1 VLDLGGD
8 RNGALATALS
18 WLLTKEI
25 LRSARPS
32 RDLAEA
38 LFRGAPDDTKTPE
51 AMRALAFAYFGAVPI
66 PPEGGAWS
74 FGPDGVR
81 DPLRGSAS
89 APIFPRLP
97 VADSPV
103 DRLLAALDLRAAA
116 ARARFASRIP
126 GLALHA
132 ADVERDELRIE
143 PVELVFAAL
152 LFEHADAGIVLEK
165 IRAWLAPDGALTTV
179 LQLPSETLGTI
190 TPSPFASL
198 ERLAPRMRLIA
209 PERLA
214 ELAAQRGFR
223 LLESDVAAASGG
235 KEFAVQ
241 TFDLP
246 TRGA

>member
-1 VLDLGGD
+1 M
-8 RNGALATALS
+8 ALPHVGQAAL
-18 WLLTKEI
+18 
-25 LRSARPS
+25 
-32 RDLAEA
+32 LAE
-38 LFRGAPDDTKTPE
+38 LFA
-51 AMRALAFAYFGAVPI
+51 RALRTRRAASVAVLGCAGGNGFERVPPGTRVVGVDLNPAY
-66 PPEGGAWS
+66 
-74 FGPDGVR
+74 
-81 DPLRGSAS
+81 L
-89 APIFPRLP
+89 
-97 VADSPV
+97 
-103 DRLLAALDLRAAA
+103 AA